1 MLKLFAGPSRFRLA
15 LPLAGAVLL
24 LAACDPDRQ
33 PGGAYYDGVL
43 WNDYYWDRCPPYCG
57 GTDPGE
63 PEDPPKP
70 IQPLPP
76 ERPVQPLPRPTPPV
90 ARPLPAR
97 PPISR
102 PSVGGGGGGGRLGG
116 LRG

>member
-1 MLKLFAGPSRFRLA
+1 MLRLPAAAGRMRLA
-15 LPLAGAVLL
+15 LPFACAALL
-24 LAACDPDRQ
+24 LAACDPERE

-57 GTDPGE
+57 PVDPG
-63 PEDPPKP
+63 DPPKP

-76 ERPVQPLPRPTPPV
+76 ERPVQPLPRPKPPV

-97 PPISR
+97 PPVSR
-102 PSVGGGGGGGRLGG
+102 PSPGGGGRIGG